1 MRISTKTI
9 PGAIVAITMAVAAA
23 TANAQEGEVRLTPDK
38 AHVDVKVGNQG
49 FRIERNQD
57 QNHEITGAFAK
68 TSRKCPPFC
77 IQPRNVAP
85 GVTTVAELEFFDF
98 IEKKVNTGRGL
109 VIDARTPSW
118 YQRGTIPG
126 SVNIPFTVFGKA
138 SGDLELIEA
147 MELVG
152 ARQMAAESSSGFSLA
167 KALSAMGISGDAAG
181 GDEIRWD
188 FSRAKELLLWCNGP
202 WCGQSPRAIRNLLDL
217 GYPASKLYYYRGGM
231 QMWQMLGLT
240 TVVPE

>member
-1 MRISTKTI
+1 MRKRNTI
-9 PGAIVAITMAVAAA
+9 LFSILVVTGLALGGGAAHAKD
-23 TANAQEGEVRLTPDK
+23 GEVRLTKDK
-38 AHVDVKVGNQG
+38 AHIDVKVGNKG
-49 FRIERNQD
+49 YRIERNQD
-57 QNHEITGAFAK
+57 QDHQITGAFAK

-77 IQPRNVAP
+77 IQPRSVAP

-98 IEKKVNTGRGL
+98 VEEKVNTGRGL
-109 VIDARTPSW
+109 IIDARTPSW
-118 YQRGTIPG
+118 HQRGTIPG
-126 SVNIPFTVFGKA
+126 SVNIPFTAFGKP

-147 MELVG
+147 METIG

-167 KALSAMGISGDAAG
+167 KALSAIGIAEDASG
-181 GDEIRWD
+181 GDIRWD